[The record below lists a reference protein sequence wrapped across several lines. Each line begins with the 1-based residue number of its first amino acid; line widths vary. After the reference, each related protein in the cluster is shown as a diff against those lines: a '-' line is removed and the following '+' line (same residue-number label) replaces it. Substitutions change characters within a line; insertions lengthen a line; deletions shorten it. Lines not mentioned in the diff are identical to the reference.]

1 MGGGTRRGDEDIR
14 RVREKGGVSGGDE
27 RRGPRER
34 TKGIKVGGVACPL
47 AYAGDALGLRREERR
62 RQGGRSYVF
71 IGVGGLKNN
80 LVNVIA

>member
-1 MGGGTRRGDEDIR
+1 M
-14 RVREKGGVSGGDE
+14 RVRV
-27 RRGPRER
+27 RVRN
-34 TKGIKVGGVACPL
+34 KVRVVACPL